1 MEALSPIILRRR
13 GESYSYEARRPV
25 DETGLLELMFPK
37 PTQQAAPLLT
47 HRVRLPP
54 VNQKYEDKAP
64 KLSAV
69 DHKYLRHM
77 VRPPKCTHLVAV
89 DLTFVTVDRDQQ
101 RMIVKQFKQYSS
113 DGMLDGHLDV
123 RTLHFAVAPWHV
135 PQAMTAAL
143 FRRFDQD
150 GNSIVTFDE
159 FLRSLWIFLKGTFDD
174 KLKV

>member
-77 VRPPKCTHLVAV
+77 VRPPK
-89 DLTFVTVDRDQQ
+89 FDRDQQ